1 MDLRRACLQLVVAV
15 MIGLGSAGMH
25 QADAQGSRSDCVREF
40 FRIARRDYGWSPHD
54 VVVQLNTDSDRSFQL
69 TGVHDLRM
77 HVADGSQG
85 IVNKQ
90 TGETFSCPAS

>member
-1 MDLRRACLQLVVAV
+1 MDVRRICLQIVVAV
-15 MIGLGSAGMH
+15 MIGLGSAGIH
-25 QADAQGSRSDCVREF
+25 QVDAQGGQGDCVREF

-54 VVVQLNTDSDRSFQL
+54 VVVQLNSDNDRSYQL
-69 TGVHDLRM
+69 TGVHDLRT

-85 IVNKQ
+85 IIDKQ